1 MGRFLNPGNK
11 AFQKTLKSEI
21 YVDKTMLLAY
31 TNKVIGSDM
40 ACICNSRPRRF
51 GKSITANMLAAY
63 YSRGCDS
70 FDMFSTLKVGRL
82 DSFETNLNKYD
93 VIHIDV
99 QWCMMDA
106 GEVQNTVKYINNGI
120 LDELI
125 IAYGDVI
132 PDTVKTAYGAM
143 SYINAAT
150 GNTFVIIIDEWDVL
164 IRDEANN
171 KELQEEYINF
181 LRGMFKGTEPTK
193 YIALAYLTGIL
204 PIKKLKTQSA
214 LNNFEEFTML
224 DAGALASYIGFTDDE
239 VKQLCKK
246 YDRDY
251 EAVKNWYDGY
261 MLSGK
266 HVYNPKAVVSV
277 MMRGSFQS
285 YWSQTGTYESLIP
298 LIDMDFDGLRAAI
311 ISMISGNEIK
321 VRTTTFQNDMVSFK
335 NKDDVLTL
343 LIHLGYLAFNQK
355 NQMAYIPNEELRNEL
370 MDAVE
375 ENKWDEIIQFERQSI
390 DLFNATIN
398 KDVNTVAAKIEQI
411 HMEYTPVIQYND
423 ENSLS
428 SVLAIAY
435 LGTMNYYFK
444 PVRELPTGRGFADFV
459 YIPKP
464 EYINDYPALV
474 VELKWNK
481 NADTAMQQI
490 RERQYPNS
498 LLQYTGNVL
507 LVAINYDE
515 KTKEHVCKIEE
526 YAKKRTC
533 SFACPFLFLYNKYR
547 VL

>member
-1 MGRFLNPGNK
+1 MGRFVNPGNS
-11 AFQKTLKSEI
+11 AFKVALASEI
-21 YVDKTMLLAY
+21 YIDKTGLLDFTNSVLGTKQAY
-31 TNKVIGSDM
+31 
-40 ACICNSRPRRF
+40 ICNSRPRRF
-51 GKSITANMLAAY
+51 GKSITADMLTAY
-63 YSRGCDS
+63 YSKGCDS
-70 FDMFSTLKVGRL
+70 RELFMNYNIAQTEY
-82 DSFETNLNKYD
+82 FEKYLNKYD
-93 VIHIDV
+93 VIHLDM
-99 QWCMMDA
+99 QWILMDA
-106 GEVQNTVKYINNGI
+106 GAPERISGYINKNVI
-120 LDELI
+120 SELADLYKDI
-125 IAYGDVI
+125 DLR
-132 PDTVKTAYGAM
+132 DQKTLYGAL
-143 SYINAAT
+143 SVINSMT
-150 GNTFVIIIDEWDVL
+150 NNKFVIIIDEWDVL
-164 IRDEANN
+164 IRDEAANSSV
-171 KELQEEYINF
+171 QEEYINF

-375 ENKWDEIIQFERQSI
+375 ENKWDEIMQFERQSI

-411 HMEYTPVIQYND
+411 HMEYTSVIQYND

-526 YAKKRTC
+526 YAKIQ
-533 SFACPFLFLYNKYR
+533 N
-547 VL
+547 

>member
-1 MGRFLNPGNK
+1 MLNYFIKVGKFLGRFLNPGNK

-70 FDMFSTLKVGRL
+70 FDMFSTLNVGRL

-132 PDTVKTAYGAM
+132 PGTVKTAYGAM
-143 SYINAAT
+143 SYINAAI

-411 HMEYTPVIQYND
+411 HMEYTSVIQYND

-526 YAKKRTC
+526 YAKIQ
-533 SFACPFLFLYNKYR
+533 N
-547 VL
+547 

>member
-1 MGRFLNPGNK
+1 MGRFVNPGNE
-11 AFQKTLKSEI
+11 AFRVALNSEI
-21 YVDKTMLLAY
+21 YIDKTGLIEY
-31 TNKVIGSDM
+31 TNKVM
-40 ACICNSRPRRF
+40 NTTQAFICNSRPRRF
-51 GKSITANMLAAY
+51 GKSITADMLTAY
-63 YSRGCDS
+63 YSCSCDS
-70 FDMFSTLKVGRL
+70 EEL
-82 DSFETNLNKYD
+82 FEGLEISRKSDFKKHLNKYD
-93 VIHIDV
+93 VIHLDV

-106 GEVQNTVKYINNGI
+106 GSPENTVAYMNEHLISELQEIYPDIVPDN
-120 LDELI
+120 DEK
-125 IAYGDVI
+125 V
-132 PDTVKTAYGAM
+132 YGAL
-143 SYINAAT
+143 SRINAAT
-150 GNTFVIIIDEWDVL
+150 GKKFVVIIDEWDVL
-164 IRDEANN
+164 IRDEALNQ
-171 KELQEEYINF
+171 KVQDEYIGF
-181 LRGMFKGTEPTK
+181 LRGLFKGSEPTK
-193 YIALAYLTGIL
+193 YIQLAYLTGIL
-204 PIKKLKTQSA
+204 PIKKIRTQSA

-375 ENKWDEIIQFERQSI
+375 ENKWDEIMQFERQSI

-411 HMEYTPVIQYND
+411 HMEYTSVIQYND

-498 LLQYTGNVL
+498 LLQYTGNIL

-526 YAKKRTC
+526 YAKIQ
-533 SFACPFLFLYNKYR
+533 N
-547 VL
+547 